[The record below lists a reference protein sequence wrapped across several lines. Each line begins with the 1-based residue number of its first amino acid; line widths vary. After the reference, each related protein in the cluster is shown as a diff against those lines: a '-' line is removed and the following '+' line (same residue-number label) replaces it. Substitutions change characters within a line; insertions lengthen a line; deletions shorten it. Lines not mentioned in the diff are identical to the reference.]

1 MYKTKLITKAK
12 AAVIFSVSLS
22 LALVG
27 TQSVPCLAQENE
39 SADAPPAAD
48 IKVVVTATR
57 GQQQNPLDVPQSI
70 TAVSS
75 RDLEERPNTVDIDNA
90 IRRIPGISLAPA
102 EGAPNYFQEGFTIRG
117 LGAQR
122 VLTLTDGIRQAGQGI
137 GYGGGNLSLYDVF
150 SVERIEV
157 LKGPSS
163 VLYGTDAFGGVI
175 NVITRQPKRRDTWG
189 VNGSF
194 RSIFDSSY
202 DAIRHGGWF
211 NIGGPSHA
219 IAAGGSWSDFD
230 EPNLPNNDPPRSG
243 SFKNWNVWGK
253 FDTFFNDNL
262 KLRFHGAITRNT
274 DVLVTNQT
282 ITLPSVRAL
291 SQGFTPGPPISL
303 PPPGI
308 PSVFTPPAG
317 YLFYPGQFIQL
328 APDTYFPVPDGS
340 IRNITAPLYFAFPLY
355 QRALAGL
362 KLEYE
367 NLEAP
372 LEYAKAEF
380 AWQQIRRQFLRK
392 SLFFEDI
399 TLGPIGPVSTSEVL
413 TDDEVNTYELNFQL
427 RISWAANNKLIAGL
441 DFGYDTSY
449 LPEKETRRVLANPNN
464 RPIIAGAFRPEQRFR
479 AFRMGFPDIEVIFP
493 GFDSRTEIGPLS
505 SSTAAEG
512 SRRSLERVR
521 ADAQQFRFGA
531 YAQNTTTLL
540 NGKLDITPGVRA
552 DYFTVSD
559 SISNTSDDAFGL
571 SGSLS
576 ALYRWTEEISTY
588 GIVASGFRVP
598 DLGERYQRAVI
609 NIGGP
614 NLVIG
619 KPTLDPERSYSAEI
633 GTKAIAS
640 NFTFEIAVYINYIA
654 DYIGEK
660 KLGILEG
667 FQTSQYDNVG
677 DVTLYGVEIGGS
689 YTFFEKL
696 TLYANAARTFTERAD
711 LVRVPDWIFNYGIEW
726 RNRTSLPWLQSYFAR
741 IDGRSVMD
749 FEDQTATANAAALGK
764 PAKSP
769 EGGFPTLNGYTTFGI
784 AAGLDFAETRHGQFR
799 MVAGIDNIFDERYEE
814 PFFLQQQPGRSIYVS
829 AEWRF

>member
-1 MYKTKLITKAK
+1 MIIRKFDYKSVGIFCVLAIPIHKSTLKAQ
-12 AAVIFSVSLS
+12 SVSE
-22 LALVG
+22 
-27 TQSVPCLAQENE
+27 TTPPENQIQT
-39 SADAPPAAD
+39 D
-48 IKVVVTATR
+48 IQVVVTAAR
-57 GQQQNPLDVPQSI
+57 GAGQNPLDVPQSI
-70 TAVSS
+70 TAITS
-75 RDLEERPNTVDIDNA
+75 REIEERPNTTDLDNA
-90 IRRIPGISLAPA
+90 LRRIPGISLAPA
-102 EGAPNYFQEGFTIRG
+102 EGAPNYFQEGFTVRG

-150 SVERIEV
+150 SVESIEV

-175 NVITRQPKRRDTWG
+175 NVITRQPKRRDEFG
-189 VNGSF
+189 ANASI

-202 DAIRHGGWF
+202 DALRHGGWF
-211 NIGGPSHA
+211 DIGGPGFG

-230 EPNLPNNDPPRSG
+230 EPNLPNSYPPRSG
-243 SFKNWNVWGK
+243 SYENWNAWGK
-253 FDTFFNDNL
+253 LDTFFNDNL

-274 DVLVTNQT
+274 NVLVTNQK
-282 ITLPSVRAL
+282 ITLPCIRAL
-291 SQGFTPGPPISL
+291 RQGITPGVLIPGNAVVNPIS
-303 PPPGI
+303 
-308 PSVFTPPAG
+308 TPPFNAVA
-317 YLFYPGQFIQL
+317 GQFFQA
-328 APDTYFPVPDGS
+328 APDIYFPVADGS
-340 IRNITAPLYFAFPLY
+340 TRNVTAPLYLTFPLY
-355 QRALAGL
+355 QRTLAGIN
-362 KLEYE
+362 LEYE
-367 NLEAP
+367 NADAP

-413 TDDEVNTYELNFQL
+413 TDDEVNTYELNFQA
-427 RISWAANNKLIAGL
+427 RINWATDNKLIAGL

-449 LPEKETRRVLANPNN
+449 LPEREVRRVLANPNSN
-464 RPIIAGAFRPEQRFR
+464 PVFAGPFLPDQTIIGKRIIPPFDLQNF
-479 AFRMGFPDIEVIFP
+479 FFP
-493 GFDSRTEIGPLS
+493 GFDGRTPIGPLS

-512 SRRSLERVR
+512 SRRSFERVR

-540 NGKLDITPGVRA
+540 DGKLDITPAVRA

-576 ALYRWTEEISTY
+576 ALYRWTDQISSY

-598 DLGERYQRAVI
+598 DLGERYQRGVV

-619 KPTLDPERSYSAEI
+619 KPGLDPERSYSAEI

-640 NFTFEIAVYINYIA
+640 NFTFEIAGYLNYIA
-654 DYIGEK
+654 DYIGER
-660 KLGILEG
+660 KLGIVEG

-711 LVRVPDWIFNYGIEW
+711 LVRVPDWIFNYGVEW
-726 RNRTSLPWLQSYFAR
+726 RKRVELNWLQSYFAR
-741 IDGRSVMD
+741 LEGRSVMD
-749 FEDQTATANAAALGK
+749 FEDQTAAANATALGK

-769 EGGFPTLNGYTTFGI
+769 KGGFPTLKGYTKFGVS
-784 AAGLDFAETRHGQFR
+784 AGLDFAESRYGQFR
-799 MVAGIDNIFDERYEE
+799 IVAGIDNIFDERYEE
-814 PFFLQQQPGRSIYVS
+814 PFFLQQQPGRSYYIS
-829 AEWRF
+829 GEWRF

>member
-1 MYKTKLITKAK
+1 MKVNSL
-12 AAVIFSVSLS
+12 IFSTAAAKSAAF
-22 LALVG
+22 ALGLVMFAAANK
-27 TQSVPCLAQENE
+27 AQPVQQGAA
-39 SADAPPAAD
+39 SDAPITTD
-48 IKVVVTATR
+48 IQVVVTAAR
-57 GQQQNPLDVPQSI
+57 GEGQNPLDVPQSI
-70 TAVSS
+70 TAIRS
-75 RDLEERPNTVDIDNA
+75 RDIEERPNTTDIDNA

-150 SVERIEV
+150 SVESIEV

-175 NVITRQPKRRDTWG
+175 NVITRQPKRRDEFG
-189 VNGSF
+189 ANASI

-202 DAIRHGGWF
+202 DALRHGGWF
-211 NIGGPSHA
+211 DIGGPGFG

-230 EPNLPNNDPPRSG
+230 EPNLPNSDPPRSG
-243 SFKNWNVWGK
+243 SFENFNAWGK
-253 FDTFFNDNL
+253 LDTFFNDNL

-291 SQGFTPGPPISL
+291 TQGITFAPQLPLPPFGPP
-303 PPPGI
+303 P
-308 PSVFTPPAG
+308 PPAG
-317 YLFYPGQFIQL
+317 YQYYPGQFRQL
-328 APDTYFPVPDGS
+328 APDTYFPVADGS

-367 NLEAP
+367 NTDAP

-413 TDDEVNTYELNFQL
+413 TDDEVNTYELNFQA
-427 RISWAANNKLIAGL
+427 RINWATNNKLIAGL

-464 RPIIAGAFRPEQRFR
+464 QPIFAGPYRPDQSFLAFQI
-479 AFRMGFPDIEVIFP
+479 GFPDIVVPFP
-493 GFDSRTEIGPLS
+493 GFDFRTQIGPLS

-512 SRRSLERVR
+512 SRRSFERVR

-540 NGKLDITPGVRA
+540 NGKLDITPAVRA

-576 ALYRWTEEISTY
+576 ALYRWTDQISSY

-598 DLGERYQRAVI
+598 DLGERYQRGII

-640 NFTFEIAVYINYIA
+640 NFTFEIAGYINYIA

-667 FQTSQYDNVG
+667 YQTSQYDNVG

-711 LVRVPDWIFNYGIEW
+711 LVRVPDWIFNYGVQW
-726 RNRTSLPWLQSYFAR
+726 RKRVESNWLQSYFTR
-741 IDGRSVMD
+741 LEGRSVMD
-749 FEDQTATANAAALGK
+749 FEDQTATANATALGK

-769 EGGFPTLNGYTTFGI
+769 KGGFPTLKGYTTFSV
-784 AAGLDFAETRHGQFR
+784 AAGLDFAETRYGQFR
-799 MVAGIDNIFDERYEE
+799 FVVGIDNIFDERYEE
-814 PFFLQQQPGRSIYVS
+814 PFFLQQQPGRSYYLS
-829 AEWRF
+829 GEWRF